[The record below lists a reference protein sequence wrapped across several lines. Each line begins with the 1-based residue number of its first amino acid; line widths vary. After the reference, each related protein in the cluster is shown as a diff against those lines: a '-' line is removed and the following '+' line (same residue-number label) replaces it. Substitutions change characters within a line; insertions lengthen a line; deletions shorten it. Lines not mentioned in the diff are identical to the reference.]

1 MAEEKD
7 KIVDEEW
14 KRHVEEEKEREA
26 EEEAT
31 SVEGGPDAVPEASFI
46 LFISSLATQA
56 LMALGE
62 IENPM
67 TRKREKNL
75 AQAKFTI
82 DTLGVIEEK
91 TRGNLTPEEQRYME
105 GVLYDLKMSFVN
117 STQTRG

>member
-31 SVEGGPDAVPEASFI
+31 SVGGGPDAVPEASFI

-67 TRKREKNL
+67 TRKREKNP

-82 DTLGVIEEK
+82 DTLVVIEEK
-91 TRGNLTPEEQRYME
+91 TRGNLTPEEQRYLE

>member
-14 KRHVEEEKEREA
+14 KRHVEEEKEREV

-31 SVEGGPDAVPEASFI
+31 SVGGGPDAVPEASFI
-46 LFISSLATQA
+46 LFISSLATQV

-91 TRGNLTPEEQRYME
+91 TRGNLTPEEQRYLE

-117 STQTRG
+117 STQTRE

>member
-26 EEEAT
+26 EEEAP
-31 SVEGGPDAVPEASFI
+31 SVGGGPDAVPEASFI

-67 TRKREKNL
+67 TGKREKNL

-82 DTLGVIEEK
+82 DTLVVIEEK
-91 TRGNLTPEEQRYME
+91 TRGNLTPEEQRYLE

-117 STQTRG
+117 STQTGG